1 MQLENSI
8 SRATACICPFVTG
21 GISFAR
27 AAGREI
33 EALSR
38 SIQLQAHSQKD
49 THKSASTTNILLQE
63 DEKPIAA
70 TTPCPSGNGLQVH
83 VELEDAIVSRSSTTR
98 SHQGSVWKE
107 ECVGCCVALF
117 EFVVVVILLLTCRRP
132 SSFTELVVITGTSS
146 GLGRKTAI
154 ALLRTGEY
162 HVIGA
167 VRDVDKMEAVAEV
180 DGFPKECF
188 TTMKCDLNSF
198 ESVHEFCDQVNEF
211 RMDKPIDRLLCNA
224 GIYQPSLPYAKWSED
239 DLEQTMQTNYLS
251 HFLMVRYV
259 HEHVMHCCSSH
270 IAPITVSSHMT
281 PITSSYTTAK

>member
-1 MQLENSI
+1 MVPSSAEGDCLDEKPIN
-8 SRATACICPFVTG
+8 G
-21 GISFAR
+21 FASNQFSMEGLDLPELCR
-27 AAGREI
+27 DP
-33 EALSR
+33 ST
-38 SIQLQAHSQKD
+38 SSQKD
-49 THKSASTTNILLQE
+49 TTEAQQHPTRVTLLQE

-83 VELEDAIVSRSSTTR
+83 VELEDAIVPRSSTTR
-98 SHQGSVWKE
+98 SHQRSVWKE
-107 ECVGCCVALF
+107 KYVRHGGCYVALVD
-117 EFVVVVILLLTCRRP
+117 VVVVVLLLLLTCRLP
-132 SSFTELVVITGTSS
+132 PSFTELVVVTGTSS

-180 DGFPKECF
+180 DGFPKDCF

-239 DLEQTMQTNYLS
+239 NLEQTMQTNYLS

-259 HEHVMHCCSSH
+259 CARIVAHL
-270 IAPITVSSHMT
+270 
-281 PITSSYTTAK
+281 TSPS